1 MFAFLSV
8 LLYLLLIETN
18 MADVGT
24 LVSEEN
30 IKIIENIFKVEF
42 ENQEKNM
49 VNLKSA
55 NVKSQLM
62 KIQDEMKKIGKEAAG
77 LKIAMNSQKTFWM
90 RR

>member
-8 LLYLLLIETN
+8 LLYLFLIETN

-62 KIQDEMKKIGKEAAG
+62 K
-77 LKIAMNSQKTFWM
+77 
-90 RR
+90 

>member
-1 MFAFLSV
+1 MFAFLSI

-18 MADVGT
+18 IADVGT

-42 ENQEKNM
+42 ENQEKNI

-62 KIQDEMKKIGKEAAG
+62 K
-77 LKIAMNSQKTFWM
+77 
-90 RR
+90 

>member
-8 LLYLLLIETN
+8 LLYLSLIETN
-18 MADVGT
+18 IADVGT

-42 ENQEKNM
+42 ENQEKNI

-62 KIQDEMKKIGKEAAG
+62 K
-77 LKIAMNSQKTFWM
+77 
-90 RR
+90 

>member
-8 LLYLLLIETN
+8 LLYLLLTETN

-62 KIQDEMKKIGKEAAG
+62 K
-77 LKIAMNSQKTFWM
+77 
-90 RR
+90 

>member
-30 IKIIENIFKVEF
+30 IKIIENIFKVKF

-62 KIQDEMKKIGKEAAG
+62 K
-77 LKIAMNSQKTFWM
+77 
-90 RR
+90 

>member
-30 IKIIENIFKVEF
+30 TKIIENIFKVEF

-62 KIQDEMKKIGKEAAG
+62 K
-77 LKIAMNSQKTFWM
+77 
-90 RR
+90 

>member
-55 NVKSQLM
+55 NVNSQLM
-62 KIQDEMKKIGKEAAG
+62 K
-77 LKIAMNSQKTFWM
+77 
-90 RR
+90 

>member
-18 MADVGT
+18 IADVGT

-42 ENQEKNM
+42 ENQEKNI

-55 NVKSQLM
+55 NVKAQLM
-62 KIQDEMKKIGKEAAG
+62 K
-77 LKIAMNSQKTFWM
+77 
-90 RR
+90 

>member
-18 MADVGT
+18 IADVGT

-42 ENQEKNM
+42 ENQEKNI

-62 KIQDEMKKIGKEAAG
+62 K
-77 LKIAMNSQKTFWM
+77 
-90 RR
+90 

>member
-55 NVKSQLM
+55 NVKSQL
-62 KIQDEMKKIGKEAAG
+62 K
-77 LKIAMNSQKTFWM
+77 
-90 RR
+90 

>member
-62 KIQDEMKKIGKEAAG
+62 K
-77 LKIAMNSQKTFWM
+77 
-90 RR
+90 